1 MTAKRRRLKRRRMRV
16 LVLLET
22 GTKPPEDLDS
32 LSEQERHD
40 FKMETDVLTTLD
52 ALGHEVRVL
61 EIKHEL
67 APIREALEE
76 WKPHVVFNLIEGFFG
91 LRELDQHVVSYLE
104 LLLVPY
110 TGCNPRGLVLAR
122 DKALAKK
129 ILAYHRVPVPN
140 FDVVRSGRR
149 AKRGAKPLTFP
160 LIVKSLT
167 EEASVGIAQ
176 ASVVWDQAELD
187 ARVKFIH
194 DSIGGDALIEEFI
207 DGREIYVGVL
217 GNQRLT
223 VLPPWELFF
232 ENTAPGAVAIATER
246 VKHNL
251 AYQKKHGITEGVAEL
266 DPAVRTRLMSM
277 AKRIYRNLSL
287 DGYARLDFRLRADGT
302 AFFIEANPNPEIA
315 RKEEFAQSAL
325 KAGIKYERLIE
336 MILKLGVRRGTM

>member
-22 GTKPPEDLDS
+22 GTKPPDDLDS
-32 LSEQERHD
+32 LTEQERHD

-67 APIREALEE
+67 APIKEALEE

-129 ILAYHRVPVPN
+129 ILTYHRVPVPN

-149 AKRGAKPLTFP
+149 AKRAKPLTFP
-160 LIVKSLT
+160 MIVKSLT

-194 DSIGGDALIEEFI
+194 DTIGGDALIEEFI

-251 AYQKKHGITEGVAEL
+251 AYQKKHGITEGEADL
-266 DPAVRTRLMSM
+266 DPVVRARLMSM

-325 KAGIKYERLIE
+325 KAGIKYERLID

>member
-1 MTAKRRRLKRRRMRV
+1 MSPPRRRPSRRRLRV

-22 GTKPPEDLDS
+22 GRAPPDDLEA
-32 LSEQERHD
+32 LSDQERYD
-40 FKMETDVLTTLD
+40 FKMEIDVLTTLR
-52 ALGHEVRVL
+52 ALGHQARVL
-61 EIKHEL
+61 EVREEL
-67 APIREALEE
+67 GPIRQALFE
-76 WKPHVVFNLIEGFFG
+76 WKPHVVFNLIEAFFG
-91 LRELDQHVVSYLE
+91 LRELDQHVASYLE
-104 LLLVPY
+104 LLRVPY

-122 DKALAKK
+122 DKALAKT
-129 ILAYHRVPVPN
+129 ILTYHRIHVPR
-140 FDVVRSGRR
+140 FDVVPSGRR
-149 AKRGAKPLTFP
+149 VRRSKRLTFP

-176 ASVVWDQAELD
+176 ASVVWDDAELD

-217 GNQRLT
+217 GNKRLL

-266 DPAVRTRLMSM
+266 DPLVRSRLMSM

>member
-22 GTKPPEDLDS
+22 GTKPPDDLDS
-32 LSEQERHD
+32 LTEQERHD

-67 APIREALEE
+67 APIKEVLEE

-129 ILAYHRVPVPN
+129 ILTYHRVPVPN

-149 AKRGAKPLTFP
+149 AKRAKPLTFP
-160 LIVKSLT
+160 MIVKSLT

-194 DSIGGDALIEEFI
+194 DTIGGDALIEEFI

-232 ENTAPGAVAIATER
+232 DKTEPGAVEIAKEL
-246 VKHNL
+246 VKHHL
-251 AYQKKHGITEGVAEL
+251 SYQNKHGKTVGEAAL
-266 DPAVRTRLMSM
+266 DTDVRARLMSM

-325 KAGIKYERLIE
+325 KAGIKYERLID

>member
-1 MTAKRRRLKRRRMRV
+1 MSRARRRGARRRLRV

-22 GTKPPEDLDS
+22 GRRPPDDLEALTD
-32 LSEQERHD
+32 QERYD
-40 FKMETDVLTTLD
+40 FKMEIDVLTTLG
-52 ALGHEVRVL
+52 ALGHEARVL
-61 EIKHEL
+61 EVKEEL
-67 APIREALEE
+67 GPIRQALYE
-76 WKPHVVFNLIEGFFG
+76 WKPHVVFNLIEAFFG
-91 LRELDQHVVSYLE
+91 LRELDQHVASYLE
-104 LLLVPY
+104 LLRVPY

-129 ILAYHRVPVPN
+129 ILTYHRIHVPG
-140 FDVVRSGRR
+140 FDVVHAGRR
-149 AKRGAKPLTFP
+149 VRRTKELAFP

-176 ASVVWDQAELD
+176 ASVVRDDEELG

-194 DSIGGDALIEEFI
+194 ESITGDALIEEFI

-217 GNQRLT
+217 GNKRLT

-232 ENTAPGAVAIATER
+232 ENTAPGSVAIATER

-251 AYQKKHGITEGVAEL
+251 AYQQKHGITEGEADLE
-266 DPAVRTRLMSM
+266 PAVRARLVAV

-315 RKEEFAQSAL
+315 SKEEFAQSAL
-325 KAGIKYERLIE
+325 KAGIKYDRLIE
-336 MILKLGVRRGTM
+336 TIVALGIRRGTM

>member
-1 MTAKRRRLKRRRMRV
+1 MSAKRRRLRRRRLRV

-22 GTKPPEDLDS
+22 GTKPPDDLAS
-32 LSEQERHD
+32 LSEQEQHD

-129 ILAYHRVPVPN
+129 VLTYHRVPVPK
-140 FDVVRSGRR
+140 FDVVHSGRR
-149 AKRGAKPLTFP
+149 ARRAKPLTFP

-176 ASVVWDQAELD
+176 ASVVWDDAELD

-217 GNQRLT
+217 GNKRLR

-232 ENTAPGAVAIATER
+232 ENTAPGAVAIATQK

-251 AYQKKHGITEGVAEL
+251 AYQAKHGISEGIAEI
-266 DPAVRTRLMSM
+266 DPAVRAKLVAM

-315 RKEEFAQSAL
+315 SKEEFAQSAL
-325 KAGIKYERLIE
+325 KAGISYKKLIE
-336 MILKLGVRRGTM
+336 TIVALGIRRGTM

>member
-67 APIREALEE
+67 APIKEALEE

-129 ILAYHRVPVPN
+129 VLTYHRVPVPK
-140 FDVVRSGRR
+140 FDVVRAGRR
-149 AKRGAKPLTFP
+149 AKRAKPLTFP
-160 LIVKSLT
+160 MIVKSLT

-176 ASVVWDQAELD
+176 ASVVWDDAELD

-194 DSIGGDALIEEFI
+194 DNIGGDALIEEFI

-302 AFFIEANPNPEIA
+302 AFCIEANPHPEIE

>member
-1 MTAKRRRLKRRRMRV
+1 
-16 LVLLET
+16 
-22 GTKPPEDLDS
+22 
-32 LSEQERHD
+32 
-40 FKMETDVLTTLD
+40 METDVLTTLD
-52 ALGHEVRVL
+52 ALGHEVRAL

-67 APIREALEE
+67 APIREELEE

-129 ILAYHRVPVPN
+129 MLTYHRIPVPK

-149 AKRGAKPLTFP
+149 VRAPEARSRFP

-176 ASVVWDQAELD
+176 ASRGVGRRR
-187 ARVKFIH
+187 ARRAREVH
-194 DSIGGDALIEEFI
+194 PRAASAATRSIEEFI

-217 GNQRLT
+217 GNKRLT

-232 ENTAPGAVAIATER
+232 ENTAPGAVAIATRAREAQPR
-246 VKHNL
+246 VP
-251 AYQKKHGITEGVAEL
+251 GE
-266 DPAVRTRLMSM
+266 
-277 AKRIYRNLSL
+277 
-287 DGYARLDFRLRADGT
+287 ARDHRGRGGARCRAS
-302 AFFIEANPNPEIA
+302 A
-315 RKEEFAQSAL
+315 R
-325 KAGIKYERLIE
+325 G
-336 MILKLGVRRGTM
+336 

>member
-1 MTAKRRRLKRRRMRV
+1 MSPARRAKRRRLRV

-22 GTKPPEDLDS
+22 GTKPPDDLES
-32 LSEQERHD
+32 LSEQERHN
-40 FKMETDVLTTLD
+40 FKTENDLLTTLS
-52 ALGHEVRVL
+52 ALGHEVRTL

-76 WKPHVVFNLIEGFFG
+76 WKPHVVFNMIEAFFG

-104 LLLVPY
+104 LLRVPY

-129 ILAYHRVPVPN
+129 ILTYHRVHVPR
-140 FDVVRSGRR
+140 FDVVHSGRR
-149 AKRGAKPLTFP
+149 VRRSKALTYP

-176 ASVVWDQAELD
+176 ASVVWDDAELD
-187 ARVKFIH
+187 ARVRFIH
-194 DSIGGDALIEEFI
+194 DSITGDALIEEFI

-217 GNQRLT
+217 GNKRLT

-251 AYQKKHGITEGVAEL
+251 AYQAKHGISEGEADL
-266 DPAVRTRLMSM
+266 DPTVRAKLVSV

-315 RKEEFAQSAL
+315 RQEEFAQSAL

-336 MILKLGVRRGTM
+336 TIVSLGVRRGTM

>member
-1 MTAKRRRLKRRRMRV
+1 MSPKRRVKRRRLRV

-22 GTKPPEDLDS
+22 GQKPPDDLES
-32 LSEQERHD
+32 LSEQERHN
-40 FKMETDVLTTLD
+40 FKTENDLITTLG
-52 ALGHEVRVL
+52 ALGHAVRTL

-76 WKPHVVFNLIEGFFG
+76 WKPHIVFNMIEAFFG

-129 ILAYHRVPVPN
+129 ILTYHRVHVPK
-140 FDVVRSGRR
+140 FDVVHSGRR
-149 AKRGAKPLTFP
+149 VRKPKALSYP

-176 ASVVWDQAELD
+176 ASVVWDDAELD

-194 DSIGGDALIEEFI
+194 ESITGDALIEEFI

-217 GNQRLT
+217 GNKRLT

-251 AYQKKHGITEGVAEL
+251 AYQAKHGISEGEANL
-266 DPAVRTRLMSM
+266 DPAVRAKLVAV

-325 KAGIKYERLIE
+325 KAGISYERLIE
-336 MILKLGVRRGTM
+336 TIVSLGVRRGTM

>member
-1 MTAKRRRLKRRRMRV
+1 MSPKRRVKRRRLRV
-16 LVLLET
+16 LLLLET
-22 GTKPPEDLDS
+22 GQKPPDDFES
-32 LSEQERHD
+32 LSEQERHN
-40 FKMETDVLTTLD
+40 FKTENDLLTTLG
-52 ALGHEVRVL
+52 ALGHEVRTL

-76 WKPHVVFNLIEGFFG
+76 WKPHIVFNMIEAFFG

-129 ILAYHRVPVPN
+129 ILTYHRVHVPK
-140 FDVVRSGRR
+140 FDVVHSGRR
-149 AKRGAKPLTFP
+149 VRKPKALSYP

-176 ASVVWDQAELD
+176 ASVVWDDAELD

-194 DSIGGDALIEEFI
+194 ESITGDALIEEFI

-217 GNQRLT
+217 GNKRLT

-251 AYQKKHGITEGVAEL
+251 AYQAKHGISEGEASL
-266 DPAVRTRLMSM
+266 DPAVRAKLVAV

-325 KAGIKYERLIE
+325 KAGMSYERLIGT
-336 MILKLGVRRGTM
+336 IVSLGLRRGTM